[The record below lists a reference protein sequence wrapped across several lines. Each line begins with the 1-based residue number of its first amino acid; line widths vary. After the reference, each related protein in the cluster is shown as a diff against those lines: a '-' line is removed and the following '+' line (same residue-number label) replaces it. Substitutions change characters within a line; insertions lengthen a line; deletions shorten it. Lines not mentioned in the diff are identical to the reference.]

1 MKTVKSIKPNFQN
14 SVNTITVSLHLPS
27 DLLSA
32 MNIPQTALSLR
43 IKELMALELFR
54 EGCISTGKAAELLEI
69 PKIAFIQ
76 VLKQYGVN
84 YFTESPAELADQI
97 SIGTHMLMK
106 ETP

>member
-1 MKTVKSIKPNFQN
+1 MKTVKSINPNLKN
-14 SVNTITVSLHLPS
+14 SVNTITVSLHLSS

-32 MNIPQTALSLR
+32 MNIPQTALALR

-76 VLKQYGVN
+76 LLKQYGVN
-84 YFTESPAELADQI
+84 YFTESPAELAEQI
-97 SIGTHMLMK
+97 SSCTHLLRK
-106 ETP
+106 ESL